1 MTEILVPIACALLIG
16 LFLAAVVQP
25 ILTHKHAWRRATGGR
40 RQLLELTER
49 KEQLYA
55 SIKEMEF
62 DHSLGKISQDDYD
75 TVRVALEAEA
85 VDVLRRLDSLGAES
99 EDSPQVDLDAR
110 IESDLAALRIPAP
123 RPTPRPTPGPAAA
136 TAVTPADT
144 GDAAHKFCHGCGKPR
159 TSEYRFCPHCGQ
171 SFEPTA

>member
-1 MTEILVPIACALLIG
+1 MTEILVPAACILLLG

-25 ILTHKHAWRRATGGR
+25 ILTHRHAWRRATGGR

-75 TVRVALEAEA
+75 TVRTTLETEA
-85 VDVLRRLDSLGAES
+85 VDVLRRLDSIGAES
-99 EDSPQVDLDAR
+99 ENSPEVDLDAR
-110 IESDLAALRIPAP
+110 IEHDLAALRRPPAE
-123 RPTPRPTPGPAAA
+123 PAAA
-136 TAVTPADT
+136 PVVTTAPTADT
-144 GDAAHKFCHGCGKPR
+144 AHKFCHGCGKPR
-159 TSEYRFCPHCGQ
+159 TPEHRFCPHCSQ
-171 SFEPTA
+171 PFDPAA